1 MPNAIATTLGPV
13 RNTVFIGKPFVANIE
28 VADTEANL
36 SCITVDL
43 LYGDTRT
50 SGTRFTL
57 QNHSLRIRNERP
69 VDEPLLTLSVSA
81 DCANPI
87 TRSYTIF
94 PEAPII
100 GSNLAAQATSDTRND
115 DTDTDTRANSN
126 ENFFGVESNPNSNY
140 IQVQDLAQTRQK
152 HKSGATLKNR

>member
-1 MPNAIATTLGPV
+1 MRRPKNQWRRSPAYGLIATCFSIVIAMPNAIATTLGPV
-13 RNTVFIGKPFVANIE
+13 RITVFIGKPFVANIE

-94 PEAPII
+94 PGKMYQLII
-100 GSNLAAQATSDTRND
+100 
-115 DTDTDTRANSN
+115 
-126 ENFFGVESNPNSNY
+126 VEHCY
-140 IQVQDLAQTRQK
+140 YR
-152 HKSGATLKNR
+152 HG